1 MRGALFYSIAAC
13 TLIGIPLGVTVIPHG
28 FSPLSMPKSIC
39 PHVLAVRLQVAPH
52 PDMALTIFA
61 LVFMDIFNTIGTLIG
76 AAANTEM
83 MDAEGT

>member
-13 TLIGIPLGVTVIPHG
+13 TLIGIPLGVTVTPPRLRALVDAQVHRA
-28 FSPLSMPKSIC
+28 
-39 PHVLAVRLQVAPH
+39 HVLAVRLQVAPH

-76 AAANTEM
+76 AAATPR
-83 MDAEGT
+83 